1 MAGSVGYNLCP
12 AANVINGGHAIT
24 VESIVPLI

>member
-12 AANVINGGHAIT
+12 DPNVINGGHGIT
-24 VESIVPLI
+24 VDSIAPLI